1 MNILFLRA
9 FVEENLGGKMI
20 RMKSACFAHLCLK
33 FIDFFLEFGGSVNWG
48 SCLKS
53 NSLEYKIS

>member
-9 FVEENLGGKMI
+9 FGEENLVGKMM
-20 RMKSACFAHLCLK
+20 RTKSACFAHLCLK

-48 SCLKS
+48 HV
-53 NSLEYKIS
+53 

>member
-9 FVEENLGGKMI
+9 FGEENLVEKMI

-33 FIDFFLEFGGSVNWG
+33 FIDLFLEFEGSVNWG
-48 SCLKS
+48 HV
-53 NSLEYKIS
+53 

>member
-9 FVEENLGGKMI
+9 FGEENLVEKMI

-33 FIDFFLEFGGSVNWG
+33 FIDFFLKFGGSVNWG
-48 SCLKS
+48 HV
-53 NSLEYKIS
+53 